1 MLPYLRKARWQWLGD
16 LPVYPLR
23 TLSRRLGRQRGRQ
36 GTNLL
41 DSAIVVLVL
50 PEEVS
55 WEWFNRGAEKEMWES
70 RLMEFGW
77 RLDPDSSNGRPVWR
91 RTRW

>member
-1 MLPYLRKARWQWLGD
+1 MLPYLRKAGWQWLGD
-16 LPVYPLR
+16 LPVHPLR
-23 TLSRRLGRQRGRQ
+23 TLPRRLGRQRGRQ

-55 WEWFNRGAEKEMWES
+55 WERFNRGAEREMWES
-70 RLMEFGW
+70 RLVEFGW
-77 RLDPDSSNGRPVWR
+77 RLDPSSDGQRVWR